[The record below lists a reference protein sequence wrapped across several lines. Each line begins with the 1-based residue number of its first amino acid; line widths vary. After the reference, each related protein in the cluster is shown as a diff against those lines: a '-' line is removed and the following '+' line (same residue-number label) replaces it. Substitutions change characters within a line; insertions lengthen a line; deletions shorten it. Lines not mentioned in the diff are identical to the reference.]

1 MKECAQNGTATPVD
15 DQIVAGRTVVLQK
28 YKYLRTHLLNP
39 NKNLQLG
46 RDVVNLGGI
55 VGHPFGTTF
64 QMVSDHKDNK
74 CFKLEVPLEVVSLE
88 DLFMN
93 GDGGEDNRDLKDEMD
108 SQKLSKQE
116 IIDMREEGVAGQE
129 IVEKLIENSETFQ
142 QKTKFSQAKFL
153 KKKAKK
159 YHHYIMVRK
168 PSIRLLMEI
177 HYTADPMKLLN
188 LRIDT
193 LAQILHAVN
202 ARSGGKFIVYET
214 GAQGIVVASL
224 LERLGVHGRLT
235 HIYQVLVL
243 LCYLTQQFTTIFICI
258 DWAATDKL
266 LDRDGLCPRGLGKP
280 ACSQHGSPAQS

>member
-1 MKECAQNGTATPVD
+1 
-15 DQIVAGRTVVLQK
+15 
-28 YKYLRTHLLNP
+28 
-39 NKNLQLG
+39 
-46 RDVVNLGGI
+46 
-55 VGHPFGTTF
+55 
-64 QMVSDHKDNK
+64 
-74 CFKLEVPLEVVSLE
+74 
-88 DLFMN
+88 
-93 GDGGEDNRDLKDEMD
+93 MD

-202 ARSGGKFIVYET
+202 VRSGGKFIVYET
-214 GAQGIVVASL
+214 GAQGIVVASM
-224 LERLGVHGRLT
+224 LERLGAHGKLT
-235 HIYQVLVL
+235 HIYQVAIDIPQGTNSQL
-243 LCYLTQQFTTIFICI
+243 LL
-258 DWAATDKL
+258 DRAATDKL
-266 LDRDGLCPRGLGKP
+266 LDRNGLCSRGFSK
-280 ACSQHGSPAQS
+280 CTCCQHGPLAQP

>member
-1 MKECAQNGTATPVD
+1 
-15 DQIVAGRTVVLQK
+15 
-28 YKYLRTHLLNP
+28 
-39 NKNLQLG
+39 
-46 RDVVNLGGI
+46 
-55 VGHPFGTTF
+55 
-64 QMVSDHKDNK
+64 
-74 CFKLEVPLEVVSLE
+74 
-88 DLFMN
+88 
-93 GDGGEDNRDLKDEMD
+93 MD

-202 ARSGGKFIVYET
+202 VRSGGKFIVYET
-214 GAQGIVVASL
+214 GAQGIVVASM
-224 LERLGVHGRLT
+224 LERLGAHGKLT
-235 HIYQVLVL
+235 HIYQVAIDIQQGTNSQL
-243 LCYLTQQFTTIFICI
+243 LL
-258 DWAATDKL
+258 DRAATDKL
-266 LDRDGLCPRGLGKP
+266 LDCYGLCSRGFSK
-280 ACSQHGSPAQS
+280 CMCYQHGPPAQP